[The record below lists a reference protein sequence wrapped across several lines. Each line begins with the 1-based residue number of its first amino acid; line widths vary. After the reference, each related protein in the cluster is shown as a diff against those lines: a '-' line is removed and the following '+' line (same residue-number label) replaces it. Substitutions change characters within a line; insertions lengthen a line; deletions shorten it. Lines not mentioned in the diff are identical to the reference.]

1 MQSFIE
7 YFPEINP
14 PITLT
19 EDLAITFSA
28 QNKPF
33 PAQII
38 AEIMSQWEKID
49 EFTELVPC
57 FKLATPGEFFA
68 LVYWKGSL
76 MSHEYILITISKDFN
91 LLSKK
96 VIAGTI
102 SNGQTVKKSIA
113 NIDEQLNINAVVG
126 ESKVDEK
133 YNPQKSKAYNFEI
146 LPDGFI
152 EASEEHNNL
161 WQ

>member
-7 YFPEINP
+7 YFPEITP

-28 QNKPF
+28 ENKPF
-33 PAQII
+33 PAGVIAKII
-38 AEIMSQWEKID
+38 SQWEKID
-49 EFTELVPC
+49 EFTELLPC
-57 FKLATPGEFFA
+57 FKLVTPGEFFA

-76 MSHEYILITISKDFN
+76 MSHEYVLITISKDFH

-102 SNGQTVKKSIA
+102 SNGQTVKKAIASI
-113 NIDEQLNINAVVG
+113 DDQLNINAVVG
-126 ESKVDEK
+126 ESKIDDK
-133 YNPQKSKAYNFEI
+133 YNPQDSKAYNFEI

-152 EASEEHNNL
+152 DASEEDNNL